1 MARKSVLPI
10 SGQASDFVHEP
21 RLLLPLP
28 SASWIGISV
37 NLHTVM
43 KRTMGEG
50 SWNPWFHH
58 TGLSLPDATAPDRV
72 LPGTTSCLSCFND
85 ITVCIYTRV

>member
-43 KRTMGEG
+43 KRAMGEG
-50 SWNPWFHH
+50 S
-58 TGLSLPDATAPDRV
+58 
-72 LPGTTSCLSCFND
+72 
-85 ITVCIYTRV
+85 